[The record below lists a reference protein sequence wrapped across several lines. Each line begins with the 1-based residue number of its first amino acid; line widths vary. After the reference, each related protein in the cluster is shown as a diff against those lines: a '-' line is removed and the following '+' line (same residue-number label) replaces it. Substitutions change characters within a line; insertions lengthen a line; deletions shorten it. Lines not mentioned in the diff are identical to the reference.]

1 MRAYRVAT
9 LLGASGLALSA
20 LVFGPSF
27 GCGQEPGSACVTDQ
41 DCRSHEACANASC
54 VALDCPANRRWV
66 TDSDRGRVCSE
77 CRDSTDCAE
86 GQSCV
91 DWDHRSDYGGPRRC
105 LGTNCESDSEC
116 RLEEVCLSGLCIP
129 ETERCETQ
137 ADCTSAQSCLRGRC
151 ERIRCP
157 KETPFVGQ
165 SPTGPF
171 CEQCQADDDCAPN
184 QRCQASPIGEH
195 LEPGTASHE
204 CVATR

>member
-1 MRAYRVAT
+1 PLHNCSASLAQPGPAKKRERNLLRANSMRAYRVAT

-91 DWDHRSDYGGPRRC
+91 
-105 LGTNCESDSEC
+105 
-116 RLEEVCLSGLCIP
+116 
-129 ETERCETQ
+129 
-137 ADCTSAQSCLRGRC
+137 
-151 ERIRCP
+151 
-157 KETPFVGQ
+157 
-165 SPTGPF
+165 
-171 CEQCQADDDCAPN
+171 
-184 QRCQASPIGEH
+184 
-195 LEPGTASHE
+195 
-204 CVATR
+204 